1 MDYKKSNQGWLSVAS
16 NIPTEK
22 INCSKKSKRK
32 SKSIVYNISDVG
44 ENKSIIKSSFISS
57 TFGDNKFLDTSNYRQ
72 TNISSFLK
80 RKRKK
85 LNKKKS
91 AINYDDQKQ
100 QNYDSLLTIQ
110 DTSEGIVK
118 RYLDIFLQFY
128 FLLHSEN

>member
-16 NIPTEK
+16 NITTEK

-44 ENKSIIKSSFISS
+44 ENKSVIKSSFISS
-57 TFGDNKFLDTSNYRQ
+57 TFDDNKFLDTSNYRQ

-91 AINYDDQKQ
+91 AINHDDQKQ
-100 QNYDSLLTIQ
+100 QNCDSLLTIQ
-110 DTSEGIVK
+110 DTSKGIVK
-118 RYLDIFLQFY
+118 GYLDIFFQFY
-128 FLLHSEN
+128 FLVHFEN